1 MIPSCPRA
9 SKDRLGLEEGQGEKW
24 GEGKE
29 KGRRRLKKPH
39 LIISSASSLYEARF
53 FIPRDAG

>member
-24 GEGKE
+24 GGGE
-29 KGRRRLKKPH
+29 KGRLKKPH